1 MERYIRNEKM
11 LSPAENQKLRT
22 FRVAVVGC
30 GGLGGYIIEML
41 ARLGIGYLT
50 LIDGDVFEPSNLNR
64 QLLSNPE
71 NIGQP
76 KAREA
81 KQRVKEINPEIT
93 TVAVYEFLTEVN
105 AEEILK
111 GHDLICDALDNI
123 KSRRIIEKAAEK
135 LNTPMIFGAIAGWY
149 AQVCTI
155 MPGDRIL
162 ERLYPAEME
171 KGAETHYGNPSFTPA
186 LAASIQVAEAIK
198 VLLNKEG
205 LLRNKVLSINLLNH
219 EYQVIEL

>member
-1 MERYIRNEKM
+1 
-11 LSPAENQKLRT
+11 
-22 FRVAVVGC
+22 
-30 GGLGGYIIEML
+30 ML

-50 LIDGDVFEPSNLNR
+50 VIDGDVFEPSNLNR

-71 NIGQP
+71 NIGEP

-81 KQRVKEINPEIT
+81 KLRVKDINPEIT
-93 TVAVYEFLTEVN
+93 TVAVYEFLSDEN
-105 AEEILK
+105 AEEFLK
-111 GHDLICDALDNI
+111 GHDLIMDALDNI

-135 LNTPMIFGAIAGWY
+135 LNTPLIFGAIAGWY

-162 ERLYPAEME
+162 ERLYPEGME

-198 VLLNKEG
+198 VLLNKG
-205 LLRNKVLSINLLNH
+205 SLLRNKVLSINLLNH
-219 EYQVIEL
+219 EYQIIEL